1 MTTGEPDFKSL
12 ADDVCEDGGY
22 DAACV
27 IATTPE
33 KANIGMSRA
42 PDASGA
48 SVYLLALL
56 LDHVTRAAPEA
67 NHTQV
72 ATEAIKLLRERGM
85 AE

>member
-1 MTTGEPDFKSL
+1 MKSEPDFKSL

-22 DAACV
+22 DAAVV

-33 KANIGMSRA
+33 KANIGMSRD
-42 PDASGA
+42 PDAAGA

-56 LDHVTRAAPEA
+56 LDHVTRASPEA
-67 NHTQV
+67 THAEV
-72 ATEAIKLLRERGM
+72 ATEAIRLLKERGM

>member
-1 MTTGEPDFKSL
+1 MTEPDFKSL

-33 KANIGMSRA
+33 KANIGMSREDHA
-42 PDASGA
+42 EGA

-67 NHTQV
+67 THGEV
-72 ATEAIKLLRERGM
+72 AGEAITLLAERGM
-85 AE
+85 ADHE